1 MGQMLLPTDRPPIAM
16 APCNNPV
23 MVTVPANST
32 MATTVTPDAHYAKIE
47 DPGSC
52 LVNDKTRENE
62 RHGVVDRG
70 ATEFQT
76 IPDNMLT
83 TINVK
88 KNVKGVKLVG
98 MEGGTLRRPSLQVS
112 ESNVTSL

>member
-1 MGQMLLPTDRPPIAM
+1 MINVPT
-16 APCNNPV
+16 
-23 MVTVPANST
+23 NST
-32 MATTVTPDAHYAKIE
+32 MVTPVTPDAHYAKIE
-47 DPGSC
+47 EPAS

-70 ATEFQT
+70 VTEFQT
-76 IPDNMLT
+76 VPDNMLT

-112 ESNVTSL
+112 DSNVTSL

>member
-1 MGQMLLPTDRPPIAM
+1 
-16 APCNNPV
+16 
-23 MVTVPANST
+23 
-32 MATTVTPDAHYAKIE
+32 MATSVTPDAHYAKIE
-47 DPGSC
+47 DPVS

-70 ATEFQT
+70 VTEFQT
-76 IPDNMLT
+76 VPDNMLT